1 MLSRFRTAGQ
11 QTKILEAL
19 RLGSLDLVIGTHR
32 LLSDDLSFKD
42 LGLLIIDEEQRFGV
56 QHKEAI
62 KKLKASV
69 DVLTLSATPIP
80 RTLYFAM
87 VGARSMSAI
96 ETAPVN
102 RLPIRTEVLHK
113 SDDILTKAIDT
124 EIRRS
129 GQIFYLHNR
138 VKTIHS
144 VARKLE
150 ALYPKLR
157 IAVGHGQMNEEALE
171 KIMTDFVAGEYD
183 ILVNSAT
190 GGARAVGPFLSMDLD
205 GYRASFDKLWGY
217 TNVVRYGAKFLKDNG
232 NIVLVSGSPAR
243 KCRPGQIAISSV
255 GGAVEAFARGIAPE
269 IAPKRINIV
278 SPGIIDTPM
287 SPLQGKERED
297 YYKNTTNNNLIPRA
311 GTPDEVATGIIF
323 AIENEFITATT
334 IDIDGGWLIS

>member
-1 MLSRFRTAGQ
+1 MDINGKKAIVFGGTSGIGLSASQMLSDKGAHVVALSRNPEKLQNVPKNVT
-11 QTKILEAL
+11 TKKMNV
-19 RLGSLDLVIGTHR
+19 LDR
-32 LLSDDLSFKD
+32 D
-42 LGLLIIDEEQRFGV
+42 
-56 QHKEAI
+56 
-62 KKLKASV
+62 
-69 DVLTLSATPIP
+69 
-80 RTLYFAM
+80 
-87 VGARSMSAI
+87 
-96 ETAPVN
+96 
-102 RLPIRTEVLHK
+102 
-113 SDDILTKAIDT
+113 
-124 EIRRS
+124 
-129 GQIFYLHNR
+129 
-138 VKTIHS
+138 
-144 VARKLE
+144 
-150 ALYPKLR
+150 
-157 IAVGHGQMNEEALE
+157 ALE
-171 KIMTDFVAGEYD
+171 QFFQEVGEYD

-217 TNVVRYGAKFLKDNG
+217 TNVVRYGTKHLKDNG

-297 YYKNTTNNNLIPRA
+297 YYNNTTKNNLIPRA

-323 AIENEFITATT
+323 AIENEFITGTT

>member
-1 MLSRFRTAGQ
+1 MDINGKKAIVFGGTSG
-11 QTKILEAL
+11 
-19 RLGSLDLVIGTHR
+19 IG
-32 LLSDDLSFKD
+32 
-42 LGLLIIDEEQRFGV
+42 
-56 QHKEAI
+56 
-62 KKLKASV
+62 
-69 DVLTLSATPIP
+69 LSATQM
-80 RTLYFAM
+80 LSDK
-87 VGARSMSAI
+87 GAHVIALSRNPEKLQNVPKNVTTKKM
-96 ETAPVN
+96 N
-102 RLPIRTEVLHK
+102 VL
-113 SDDILTKAIDT
+113 D
-124 EIRRS
+124 R
-129 GQIFYLHNR
+129 N
-138 VKTIHS
+138 
-144 VARKLE
+144 
-150 ALYPKLR
+150 
-157 IAVGHGQMNEEALE
+157 ALE
-171 KIMTDFVAGEYD
+171 QFFQEVGEYD

-217 TNVVRYGAKFLKDNG
+217 TNVVRYGTKHLKDNG

-297 YYKNTTNNNLIPRA
+297 YYNNTTKNNLIPRA

-323 AIENEFITATT
+323 AIENEFITGTT